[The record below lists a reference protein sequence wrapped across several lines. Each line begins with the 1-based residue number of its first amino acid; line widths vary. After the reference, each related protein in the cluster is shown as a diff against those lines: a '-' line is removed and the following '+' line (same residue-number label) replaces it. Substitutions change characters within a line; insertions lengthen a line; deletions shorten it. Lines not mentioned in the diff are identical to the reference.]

1 MQKKYCFKNMKCIPT
16 YNEKDKT
23 VLNKIKEKSLRK
35 NCLHGRDEEILF
47 DVNDCLKNNPNLD
60 LLL

>member
-1 MQKKYCFKNMKCIPT
+1 MKCIPT

-23 VLNKIKEKSLRK
+23 VLNKINEKSLRK